1 MKKSLYKYGIAVAT
15 VSLLMTASLQSV
27 SSAGDGTN
35 GGPGKTN
42 EPTFQGSGPWQVD
55 NNTAT
60 VARACSASAATAD
73 TASCSAL
80 VLGMNTATGQ
90 SPFAST
96 VGAAAGN
103 GKNSPSPNDTFAN
116 NYYALSPAQIIS
128 AYNFPTTNSTGA
140 LPGTGKTIAIINAY
154 DDPNIAADLATFNS
168 QFGIP
173 QLASC
178 TITPT
183 SGPCFQKVS
192 ETGGTSYP
200 RYDQGWAM
208 EISLD
213 VEWAHAIAPGASI
226 LLIEATS
233 NGWSDLMRSITYASS
248 HSQYV
253 SMSFGGPEGSI
264 DKSYDSAF
272 TNANVSYFASSGDTG
287 LGAQY
292 PSTSPKVISVG
303 GTTLNLTSS
312 GTISSETG
320 WVSSGG
326 GCSTYET
333 ATSSQAAYPTYA
345 QVNCA
350 GKRATPDVA
359 ANADPNTGGFVY
371 NSNNYGGTT
380 GWFTVGGTSLAT
392 PIWAA
397 RAANTGVVVNQAYIY
412 GANSIRFNNIAQGGN
427 SAGCLVGFS
436 LSCGLGSWNN

>member
-1 MKKSLYKYGIAVAT
+1 MK
-15 VSLLMTASLQSV
+15 
-27 SSAGDGTN
+27 SA
-35 GGPGKTN
+35 
-42 EPTFQGSGPWQVD
+42 
-55 NNTAT
+55 
-60 VARACSASAATAD
+60 
-73 TASCSAL
+73 
-80 VLGMNTATGQ
+80 
-90 SPFAST
+90 
-96 VGAAAGN
+96 
-103 GKNSPSPNDTFAN
+103 
-116 NYYALSPAQIIS
+116 
-128 AYNFPTTNSTGA
+128 
-140 LPGTGKTIAIINAY
+140 
-154 DDPNIAADLATFNS
+154 
-168 QFGIP
+168 
-173 QLASC
+173 
-178 TITPT
+178 
-183 SGPCFQKVS
+183 
-192 ETGGTSYP
+192 
-200 RYDQGWAM
+200 
-208 EISLD
+208 
-213 VEWAHAIAPGASI
+213 
-226 LLIEATS
+226 
-233 NGWSDLMRSITYASS
+233 TYASS

-264 DKSYDSAF
+264 DTSYDSSF
-272 TNANVSYFASSGDTG
+272 NNANVSYFASSGDAG
-287 LGAQY
+287 LGTQY

-320 WVSSGG
+320 WAGSGG

-333 ATSSQAAYPTYA
+333 ATSSQTAYPTYA

-412 GANSIRFNNIAQGGN
+412 GSNSINFVNITQGGN